1 MKNSF
6 KAFSAFLIAVFSTY
20 DQYQASKRFYYNG
33 DSEAELNA
41 AASALKSITDHINGK
56 TTKAIFHLWS
66 FLYNGG
72 HTLAVCLLF
81 SVWTNIRLFSR
92 VSPLC

>member
-56 TTKAIFHLWS
+56 TT
-66 FLYNGG
+66 
-72 HTLAVCLLF
+72 
-81 SVWTNIRLFSR
+81 
-92 VSPLC
+92 